1 MSARRRCGGARASA
15 RREQR
20 VGAVLHTYSRDPRAH
35 DAAAFSQKP
44 SASPRS
50 RTPRFPGVRGGAGRR
65 RWLVPDRGVHNTSNG
80 GRRRLPT
87 RPYRTEAVGASP
99 RSRTLRFR
107 GSTVASIRASNSARR
122 RRALHLLCS
131 GRARRPY
138 RAEAVGVAA
147 AVSTS
152 LPGLGAG
159 TARDR
164 TASTSPARLHTSS
177 GNRAPPRRPRSHR
190 SRRRRRGRE
199 RRVFQASALASGK
212 NYTLKNHSADFYSGL
227 GTRHII

>member
-1 MSARRRCGGARASA
+1 MGRRPRERTPRAARRRRPPHLLQGPAGARRGRVLAEAVAVA
-15 RREQR
+15 R
-20 VGAVLHTYSRDPRAH
+20 
-35 DAAAFSQKP
+35 
-44 SASPRS
+44 RS
-50 RTPRFPGVRGGAGRR
+50 RTPRFPGARAGVRRR
-65 RWLVPDRGVHNTSNG
+65 RWLVPDCGVHNTSNG

-87 RPYRTEAVGASP
+87 RPYRTEAVGASL

-107 GSTVASIRASNSARR
+107 DSTVASIRASNSARR